1 MEMTNSSRK
10 KTTTAAPGRHT
21 CSVEWFSNSKKEAIR
36 HVQLSKHALL
46 RCVQRGIDHNLID
59 TILDWG
65 REEYDHRGGCR
76 YFLGHTEKKKLA
88 KDAPD
93 LLRKYGRKLDAVVVM
108 PTDHAAII
116 TVFVR
121 NRRI

>member
-21 CSVEWFSNSKKEAIR
+21 CSL
-36 HVQLSKHALL
+36 LSKHALL
-46 RCVQRGIDHNLID
+46 RCVQRGIDRNLID

-65 REEYDHRGGCR
+65 REEYDHRGACR

>member
-1 MEMTNSSRK
+1 MTNALRK
-10 KTTTAAPGRHT
+10 RTTTVAPDRRA
-21 CSVEWFSNSKKEAIR
+21 CSVEWFPNPKKEVIR
-36 HVQLSKHALL
+36 DVQLSKHAFL
-46 RCVQRGIDHNLID
+46 RCVQRGIDQNLID

-65 REEYDHRGGCR
+65 REEHDHRGACR

>member
-1 MEMTNSSRK
+1 MTNSSR
-10 KTTTAAPGRHT
+10 TTATTATPARHA
-21 CSVEWFSNSKKEAIR
+21 CAVKWFSNPKREALR
-36 HVQLSKHALL
+36 HVRLSKHALL
-46 RCVQRGIDHNLID
+46 RCVQRGIDQHLID

-65 REEYDHRGGCR
+65 REEYDHHGACR
-76 YFLGHTEKKKLA
+76 YFLGQTEKKKLA

-108 PTDHAAII
+108 PTDHAAVI

>member
-1 MEMTNSSRK
+1 MTNSSRK
-10 KTTTAAPGRHT
+10 KTTTAASGRHT

-36 HVQLSKHALL
+36 HQLSKHALL

-65 REEYDHRGGCR
+65 REEYDHRGACR

-108 PTDHAAII
+108 PTDRAAII

>member
-21 CSVEWFSNSKKEAIR
+21 CSVEWFSNPNGNVMR

-46 RCVQRGIDHNLID
+46 RCVQRGIDQKLID

-65 REEYDHRGGCR
+65 REEYDHRGACR
-76 YFLGHTEKKKLA
+76 YYLGHAEKRKLTR
-88 KDAPD
+88 DAPD